1 MDVNMT
7 TRKRD
12 CSRELHLSATV
23 RVVPAVVAIDIAKVK
38 LASKIMTFN
47 CFMTTTYW
55 LLFMQFYFK
64 KYKKVDKSD

>member
-47 CFMTTTYW
+47 CFMTTIKSIFSPNMGKRYSV
-55 LLFMQFYFK
+55 LL
-64 KYKKVDKSD
+64 